1 MTLRLHDVDMRA
13 EWSLARIKIG
23 YHRFFRHFNKCS
35 PLLCI
40 DKWVWDTRRH
50 FSALF
55 LPYCKLECEG
65 YKVLDSAD
73 RKNTYGMGNAACDND
88 IEEAWYL
95 TGAAGSK
102 MPESPPNKNTCGTH
116 APGWLNGRHP
126 SVAEGKVH
134 WLLFFQKL
142 LFFSR

>member
-1 MTLRLHDVDMRA
+1 
-13 EWSLARIKIG
+13 
-23 YHRFFRHFNKCS
+23 
-35 PLLCI
+35 
-40 DKWVWDTRRH
+40 WDTRRH

-88 IEEAWYL
+88 IEEAWYRF

-126 SVAEGKVH
+126 SVAEGKVSRQVCFN
-134 WLLFFQKL
+134 WDGNNCNWQAGIEVRNCDSFYVYKL
-142 LFFSR
+142 VKSPGCQLRYCGSD

>member
-1 MTLRLHDVDMRA
+1 ML
-13 EWSLARIKIG
+13 
-23 YHRFFRHFNKCS
+23 FRSGK
-35 PLLCI
+35 L
-40 DKWVWDTRRH
+40 VWDTRRR

-73 RKNTYGMGNAACDND
+73 RKNTYALGGIACDNE
-88 IEEAWYL
+88 IEEAWYRF

-116 APGWLNGRHP
+116 APGWLNGQHP
-126 SVAEGKVH
+126 SVAEGKVN
-134 WLLFFQKL
+134 
-142 LFFSR
+142 